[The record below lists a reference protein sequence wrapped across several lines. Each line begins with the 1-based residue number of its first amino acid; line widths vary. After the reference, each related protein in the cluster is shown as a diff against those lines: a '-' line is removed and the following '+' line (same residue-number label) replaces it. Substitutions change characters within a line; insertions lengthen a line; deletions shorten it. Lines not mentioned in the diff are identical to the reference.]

1 MKFIIEMNETE
12 IRDCIENGSLTAML
26 KGLEVHTKKTEG
38 EPKTVMPPSSVSAEP
53 DILQPV
59 PKETEVIKPAMPTAQ
74 VEPPAPAS
82 AAVEPQVPSVPVT
95 PVETSTVSYTADDLA
110 MASMELIRQ
119 GMSNQALQDV
129 LKQFGVQA
137 LPQLS
142 PDQYGAYATA
152 IRALGAKI

>member
-26 KGLEVHTKKTEG
+26 KGLEVHTKKTG
-38 EPKTVMPPSSVSAEP
+38 DEPENAVPSSVSTEP
-53 DILQPV
+53 DMLQPV
-59 PKETEVIKPAMPTAQ
+59 PEETEVTKPAMPTA
-74 VEPPAPAS
+74 PAETPVPVA
-82 AAVEPQVPSVPVT
+82 AAVESKVPTVPVT
-95 PVETSTVSYTADDLA
+95 PVETSTISYTADDLA
-110 MASMELIRQ
+110 MASMDLIRQ
-119 GMSNQALQDV
+119 GVSNQALQDI

>member
-26 KGLEVHTKKTEG
+26 KGLEVHTRKIGDKPE
-38 EPKTVMPPSSVSAEP
+38 TVTQPSSVSTEIDTLQRVPQEP
-53 DILQPV
+53 DATIA
-59 PKETEVIKPAMPTAQ
+59 AMPTAAT
-74 VEPPAPAS
+74 EAPTS
-82 AAVEPQVPSVPVT
+82 KTAAVESKPPIVSVT
-95 PVETSTVSYTADDLA
+95 PVATTTANYTADDLA

-119 GMSNQALQDV
+119 GVSNQALQDV

>member
-26 KGLEVHTKKTEG
+26 KGLEVHTKKTG
-38 EPKTVMPPSSVSAEP
+38 DDPKTAAPSSVSAEP
-53 DILQPV
+53 DMLQPV
-59 PKETEVIKPAMPTAQ
+59 PKEPENPLSAMST
-74 VEPPAPAS
+74 APAETLAS
-82 AAVEPQVPSVPVT
+82 VAAAESQMPAAAVT
-95 PVETSTVSYTADDLA
+95 PVETSTISYTADDLA

-119 GMSNQALQDV
+119 GVSNQVLQDV
-129 LKQFGVQA
+129 LQQFGVQA
-137 LPQLS
+137 LPQLT